1 MTINQHSLQQQVVD
15 DLAKDMSKSMDF
27 EVLCDVLSRF
37 GWTVLK
43 IEYDPDSGQAWNTVM
58 NWAGDNFEDEFQ
70 EHAGTWLIESAK
82 DATMFALKWKTK

>member
-1 MTINQHSLQQQVVD
+1 MKSLQQQVLD
-15 DLAKDMSKSMDF
+15 NLAKDMSNSMDF

-43 IEYDPDSGQAWNTVM
+43 IDYDPDSGQAWNLVK
-58 NWAGDNFEDEFQ
+58 NWADENFTGNHQ

>member
-1 MTINQHSLQQQVVD
+1 MNQHSLQQQVLD
-15 DLAKDMSKSMDF
+15 DLANDMYKSMDF

-43 IEYDPDSGQAWNTVM
+43 IDYEPDSGQAWNLVK
-58 NWAGDNFEDEFQ
+58 NWVDENFDGSHQ

-82 DATMFALKWKTK
+82 DATMFSLKWKTK